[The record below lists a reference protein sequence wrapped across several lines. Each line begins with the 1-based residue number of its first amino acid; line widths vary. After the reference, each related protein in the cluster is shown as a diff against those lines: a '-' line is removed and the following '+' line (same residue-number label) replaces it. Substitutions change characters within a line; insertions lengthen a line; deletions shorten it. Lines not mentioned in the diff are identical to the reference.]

1 MRSFCFCGELE
12 IFISDLS
19 SLLNCNLFLAGLLL
33 DMLSGFKLLLCF
45 GVCLFSESGV
55 KGGEGR
61 EMGTRRGQG
70 FGDG

>member
-1 MRSFCFCGELE
+1 MRSFCLCGALE
-12 IFISDLS
+12 IFPSAIS

-33 DMLSGFKLLLCF
+33 DRLSDFKLFLCF